1 MPKTIKENEISTDK
15 TSSVEMRAELEAGL
29 EDVKNREGA
38 INSQKILNKNTL
50 KEVKTKL
57 IQSLFGTL
65 QELGV
70 DGSNL
75 ESINLFLTKL
85 RSQDPD
91 LASLFETA
99 FSGLVEE
106 PKEEMA
112 VPEEGIENAGL
123 MNQYKNLVPGTM
135 MPRG

>member
-1 MPKTIKENEISTDK
+1 MPKTINKNEISADK
-15 TSSVEMRAELEAGL
+15 IGSSEMRAELESGL
-29 EDVKNREGA
+29 EDVQNREKA
-38 INSQKILNKNTL
+38 INSQEILNKNTL

-85 RSQDPD
+85 RNQDPD
-91 LASLFETA
+91 LASLFEMA

-106 PKEEMA
+106 PKKEMA
-112 VPEEGIENAGL
+112 APEEGFENAGL
-123 MNQYKNLVPGTM
+123 MNQYKNLAPETM